1 MIRLSQLS
9 KEIYRPKDIAF
20 FIGVTTRTLQNWE
33 SEGKFEFRR
42 NPETNRRFLT
52 KTDVIDLL
60 KERDLLVDDCID
72 VRRDVVYARVS
83 SHDQKNHGDLDR
95 QIRFLIDQ
103 NNDLQNVLVLSEV
116 SSSLNDNR
124 KRLQQLLKMVMNDEV
139 NRIFVTYKDRL
150 TRFGFHYIETMCQEK
165 GVEIVVMNQK
175 TEKLSVEQEL
185 TEDLTTL
192 VNSFS
197 KKLYDLQ
204 SKNHHL
210 SKIDNKSK
218 QIVTS
223 TKLVDNVTLN
233 DIME

>member
-20 FIGVTTRTLQNWE
+20 FVGVTTRTLQNWE
-33 SEGKFEFRR
+33 SEGKLDFRR

-52 KTDVIDLL
+52 KTDVIAFL
-60 KERDLLVDDCID
+60 KERDLLVDDCTD

-116 SSSLNDNR
+116 GSGLNDNR

-165 GVEIVVMNQK
+165 GVEIVVINQK

-185 TEDLTTL
+185 TEDLMAL
-192 VNSFS
+192 IASFS
-197 KKLYDLQ
+197 GKLYGLR

-210 SKIDNKSK
+210 SKINDDSK
-218 QIVTS
+218 QVVAS
-223 TKLVDNVTLN
+223 TKLVDNIVLS
-233 DIME
+233 DITD

>member
-20 FIGVTTRTLQNWE
+20 FVGVTTRTLQNWE
-33 SEGKFEFRR
+33 SEGKLDFRR

-52 KTDVIDLL
+52 KTDVIALL
-60 KERDLLVDDCID
+60 KERDLLVDDCTD

-116 SSSLNDNR
+116 GSGLNDNR

-150 TRFGFHYIETMCQEK
+150 TRFGFHYIETMCRKK

-185 TEDLTTL
+185 TEDLMAL
-192 VNSFS
+192 VASFS
-197 KKLYDLQ
+197 GKLYGLRF
-204 SKNHHL
+204 KNHHL
-210 SKIDNKSK
+210 SKINDDSK
-218 QIVTS
+218 QVVAS
-223 TKLVDNVTLN
+223 TKLVDNIVLSDVT
-233 DIME
+233 D

>member
-33 SEGKFEFRR
+33 SEGKLDFRR

-52 KTDVIDLL
+52 KTDVIALL
-60 KERDLLVDDCID
+60 KERDLLVDDCTD

-116 SSSLNDNR
+116 GSGLNDNR

-150 TRFGFHYIETMCQEK
+150 TRFGFYYIETMCREK

-185 TEDLTTL
+185 TEDLMAL
-192 VNSFS
+192 VASFS
-197 KKLYDLQ
+197 GKLYGLR

-210 SKIDNKSK
+210 SKINDDSK
-218 QIVTS
+218 QVVAS
-223 TKLVDNVTLN
+223 TKLVDNIVLSDVT
-233 DIME
+233 D

>member
-20 FIGVTTRTLQNWE
+20 FVGVTTRTLQNWE
-33 SEGKFEFRR
+33 SEGKLDFRR

-52 KTDVIDLL
+52 KTDVIALL
-60 KERDLLVDDCID
+60 KERDLLVDDCTD

-83 SHDQKNHGDLDR
+83 SHDQKNYGDLDR

-116 SSSLNDNR
+116 GSGLNDNR
-124 KRLQQLLKMVMNDEV
+124 KRLQQLLKLVMNDEV

-150 TRFGFHYIETMCQEK
+150 TRFGFHYIETMCREK

-185 TEDLTTL
+185 TEDLMAL
-192 VNSFS
+192 VASFS
-197 KKLYDLQ
+197 GKLYGLR

-210 SKIDNKSK
+210 SKINDDSK
-218 QIVTS
+218 QVVAS
-223 TKLVDNVTLN
+223 TKLVDNIVLSDVT
-233 DIME
+233 D